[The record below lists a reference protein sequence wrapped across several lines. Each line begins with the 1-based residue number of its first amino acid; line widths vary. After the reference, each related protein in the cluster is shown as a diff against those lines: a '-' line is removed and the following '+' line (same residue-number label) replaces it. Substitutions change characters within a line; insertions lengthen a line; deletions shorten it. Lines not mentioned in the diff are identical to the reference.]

1 MVNKLRQADPT
12 LMNRSRVR
20 QGLARLRRRFMSLRR
35 SDIAYLREKIQDL
48 FKTVFTNLAQ
58 RRFHYRERLKTEV
71 PTVETWN
78 ESLED
83 IQEDVSTLYEERV
96 RVGELA
102 KLTFNYNQVLVQELT
117 ERAARTASRVIDLRI
132 LSGQLQQHAIVGGDD
147 FNDETRIDGG
157 FAKENPAAEIVPG
170 QGIVTLKR
178 VESIQAIK
186 DTDEVTI
193 NPITPG
199 VNRQE
204 LATDTRPNINRFYEG
219 HFYDYIGRARPEG
232 NVWNLEEVLQTTSAE
247 GDSNT
252 IIAPYFD
259 FTVFKDQ
266 RPIGPGVGKEEALA
280 VGQVLRPQDIRVI
293 DRGATKEELRI
304 SRARMVDGNPDT
316 FWECEYV
323 VSRMVDLS
331 DVPINS
337 RDSVLK
343 TLERNNNDFITLE
356 EADVLDLDIEIIIR
370 FTLGPQP
377 VNFLTLNP
385 YDFDYPAWVE
395 VTDVATAPAEDAV
408 FETIPGFNQG
418 LFHNTL
424 TDEANEELEE
434 GTFKATLAPTR
445 YSYRG
450 QGVWTFPK
458 RDVAKIKFKL
468 RQKTPIQSPYQRLA
482 LQIRRVLTK
491 TVGSWSEIRESTR
504 VVKLTYLQTVQA
516 LDDRQLLEELAGSTE
531 GGSASGSSTNTQ
543 RRPVWQRIL
552 DPLSLFSSDKTTTV
566 SSSHTDTGWSVM
578 KEWLETKD
586 TVARYA
592 IGIRDIGAFSY
603 RYAPSSELVSVLF
616 TSPKEIIKA
625 QLRVDQ
631 IIPEE
636 LAPDQQW
643 IKYYI
648 SSDEGQTWL
657 QINPLDHPTAF
668 GDNGSITPYT
678 YTFNLE
684 KEGPQA
690 EGTSTIRTPVP
701 VRSLRFKAVF
711 FADSTLRDGDR
722 ITPVLKSYRVFMFPK
737 GGLTDAGF

>member
-20 QGLARLRRRFMSLRR
+20 QGLARLRQRFMSLKR

-48 FKTVFTNLAQ
+48 FKTVFTNLGQ
-58 RRFHYRERLKTEV
+58 RRFKYKERLKTEV
-71 PTVETWN
+71 PTVEAWN
-78 ESLED
+78 DSLED
-83 IQEDVSTLYEERV
+83 IQEDVTTLYEERV

-147 FNDETRIDGG
+147 FNDGTRIDSS
-157 FAKENPAAEIVPG
+157 FAREKSV
-170 QGIVTLKR
+170 
-178 VESIQAIK
+178 QAISE
-186 DTDEVTI
+186 TDDVEV
-193 NPITPG
+193 NPVTPN
-199 VNRQE
+199 VDRQE
-204 LATDTRPNINRFYEG
+204 VDQSLTGKPNINRFYEG

-232 NVWNLEEVLQTTSAE
+232 NVWNLEEILQTTSE
-247 GDSNT
+247 RGPTTTDFGPDFSFDS
-252 IIAPYFD
+252 FQ
-259 FTVFKDQ
+259 DQ
-266 RPIGPGVGKEEALA
+266 RPIGETEDLIPG
-280 VGQVLRPQDIRVI
+280 QSLRPEDIKVV
-293 DRGATKEELRI
+293 DRGATDEELRV
-304 SRARMVDGNPDT
+304 SRARMVDSNPDT
-316 FWECEYV
+316 FRECEYV
-323 VSRMVDLS
+323 VNRMIDLS
-331 DVPINS
+331 DVPVAWQE
-337 RDSVLK
+337 SVLRVK
-343 TLERNNNDFITLE
+343 ERAGTDFITLE
-356 EADVLDLDIEIIIR
+356 EADIIDLDIEIIIR
-370 FTLGPQP
+370 FTLGPQV

-385 YDFDYPAWVE
+385 YDFEYPAWVE
-395 VTDVATAPAEDAV
+395 VLDVATAETEDSSFV
-408 FETIPGFNQG
+408 TIPGFGQG

-434 GTFKATLAPTR
+434 GAFKATLAPTR

-458 RDVAKIKFKL
+458 RDVAKVKFRL
-468 RQKTPIQSPYQRLA
+468 RQKAPIENPYQRLA
-482 LQIRRVLTK
+482 IQIKRTLTK
-491 TVGSWSEIRESTR
+491 TVDAFTRVKEDTR
-504 VVKLTYLQTVQA
+504 VVKLTYLQTLQA
-516 LDDRQLLEELAGSTE
+516 LDDRQFLEDVAGVTT
-531 GGSASGSSTNTQ
+531 GGTASGSSTTTK
-543 RRPVWQRIL
+543 RRSVVVRIL

-566 SSSHTDTGWSVM
+566 STSHSDSGWTVIR
-578 KEWLETKD
+578 EWMETKN

-603 RYAPSSELVSVLF
+603 RYAPSSEIVSVPF

-625 QLRVDQ
+625 QVRVDQ
-631 IIPEE
+631 TIPEE

-668 GDNGSITPYT
+668 GDDGSITPYT
-678 YTFNLE
+678 YSFNLE

-690 EGTSTIRTPVP
+690 DGTSSIRTPEP
-701 VRSLRFKAVF
+701 VRSIRFKAVLF
-711 FADSTLRDGDR
+711 TDTSLRDGDR